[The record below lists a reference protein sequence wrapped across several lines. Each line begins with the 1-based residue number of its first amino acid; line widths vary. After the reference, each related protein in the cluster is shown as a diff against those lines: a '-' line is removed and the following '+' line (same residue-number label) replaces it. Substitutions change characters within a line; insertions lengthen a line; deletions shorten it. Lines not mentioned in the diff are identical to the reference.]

1 MYYIYIY
8 ISELEYMHA
17 RIVCKIVNIYV
28 HFINVL
34 YICELELI
42 TSLEISLT
50 AVFIIFNRILGNS
63 AKWQK
68 CHSYIV
74 PQLHSAIVT

>member
-1 MYYIYIY
+1 MYV
-8 ISELEYMHA
+8 M
-17 RIVCKIVNIYV
+17 IVCKIVNIYV

-50 AVFIIFNRILGNS
+50 AVLLFSTGKDILGNS
-63 AKWQK
+63 ATVAN
-68 CHSYIV
+68 V
-74 PQLHSAIVT
+74 PL